1 MANSNLIFFPSSS
14 KLSPFESLTAA
25 HCNIALITHAV
36 FNRYDRSSN
45 NNNNNN
51 NENTDSH
58 TSNTERRIPIR
69 AERPHPQYH
78 PRRLQ
83 HDVMVLILETAANPD
98 DTTSN
103 NDDDDVDNK
112 KVIPYMALHQP
123 SDRSLEDL
131 ATTMTTDATDRRPS
145 AASPFSPPRTSLV
158 LTAYGWGHTQRPPT
172 GMTAIASSSTTK
184 TKTNTNTTTTASMWN
199 SEVLKAVEVS
209 YVRNRDCQRSTDTS
223 THKTYLGAITD
234 DMLCAWSPREDTCH
248 EDSGGPLVL
257 SKSFLTTT
265 VVAADEAAAAS
276 PTDSSNTEENTYVQ
290 VGIISWG
297 EDCADAIFP
306 GGKLFLVIGIVLL
319 FFFFLFWFAHTIQF
333 CRTSKIS
340 MSE

>member
-1 MANSNLIFFPSSS
+1 
-14 KLSPFESLTAA
+14 
-25 HCNIALITHAV
+25 
-36 FNRYDRSSN
+36 
-45 NNNNNN
+45 
-51 NENTDSH
+51 
-58 TSNTERRIPIR
+58 
-69 AERPHPQYH
+69 
-78 PRRLQ
+78 
-83 HDVMVLILETAANPD
+83 
-98 DTTSN
+98 
-103 NDDDDVDNK
+103 
-112 KVIPYMALHQP
+112 MALHQP

-145 AASPFSPPRTSLV
+145 AASLVSPPRTSLV

-184 TKTNTNTTTTASMWN
+184 TKTNTTTTAAMWN
-199 SEVLKAVEVS
+199 SEVLKEVEVS

-265 VVAADEAAAAS
+265 AVAADEAAAAS

-319 FFFFLFWFAHTIQF
+319 FFFFLFWFALTQSNFVVHQKSPF
-333 CRTSKIS
+333 PN
-340 MSE
+340 EP